1 MGDVIGTQSEDERL
15 WFDLNPTPAFEVDFS
30 ALAAV
35 MREIVARNGRPTTL
49 TDFSETD
56 LARIHAARLAGR
68 LLRVN
73 AAFCAFFGLPP
84 DELMARWP
92 ALNEAALRDP
102 TGPDYA
108 LDMFRPGAVVT
119 WTAQWTL
126 ANEAPRAAKIFCRIA
141 PGHEREMDR
150 TLCTLVDV
158 TRQLQEARLLFEDNP
173 TPSWELDLSAVA
185 RPIELAVRSGVRG
198 DLLRQVVDDAHDLI
212 RGLRMNTAAETLFQR
227 RAEEVAEQID
237 LVFSPEVRA
246 ASVASMY
253 ASLESGV
260 RASAFI
266 APIRRADGV
275 VRHMLIRPRPLGP
288 KGNRWSR
295 TIASLIDI
303 TALREAELAAQAE
316 ASAEIRRSQVLFEQS
331 IVPQFETDFSWMRK
345 VAAEARAA
353 GVLPSVWAKSH
364 HARLNLLVSRHGG
377 VKEAN
382 AAALKLI
389 RCSREQ
395 LLSDAWTFASPELVA
410 FCMDWLD
417 RNGEDIDNGEG
428 ISGQIELLTL
438 DGERLTVVASSV
450 PLPGFE
456 QSWERCST
464 SLVDITEEV
473 RTRRALEKAREAE
486 REERGRWEIAAE
498 AAEAA
503 AYEYDIVNR
512 RYLPS
517 PRYEALIG
525 ESMETINTVHGGS
538 MRHLIPEPWRS
549 DVVRVMGEAIDTR
562 SPCLMEYP
570 IDRPDGR
577 RIWVRSHVRVES
589 GTGSAPARVFSFNID
604 ITATKEQEMALV
616 AAKQEAE
623 QGNRAKSEFLAAM
636 SHEIRT
642 PMNAV
647 IGMTELLSRLDLPAI
662 AQDHVRTLRHSG
674 QLLLSILNDLLDLSK
689 IEAGKMEVER
699 VAMSVDALLYQLH
712 KLWSPRVDEKGLTFD
727 IVATQ
732 RVPRSIIGDP
742 SRLQQVMF
750 NLVSNALKFTKDG
763 IIRVKVDAR
772 PRGGGRH
779 RLMIDVSDTG
789 VGMDEGTL
797 AKLFRPF
804 TQADASTNRQY
815 GGTGLGLTIS
825 KRLIEAMGGT
835 IKVASTPGKGS
846 VFSVVLD
853 VEEAA
858 QAEQAAA
865 PAVIRDTAPAASDR
879 LTILVAEDH
888 PVNQR
893 IVTAFLAP
901 LGHELVLV
909 DNGEAAVAAAAER
922 PFDVILMD
930 VQMPIMDGLEATR
943 TIRSGGGPNAATP
956 IIGVTADAFEAQ
968 RQKGFAVGMTDYV
981 TKPIDPRGL
990 AAAITRA
997 SARARAA

>member
-1 MGDVIGTQSEDERL
+1 LGDVKANGSDEAAL
-15 WFDLNPTPAFEVDFS
+15 WFDLNPTPAFEMDFS

-35 MREIVARNGRPTTL
+35 MGEIVQRQGRPERL
-49 TDFSETD
+49 SDFTQDD
-56 LARIHAARLAGR
+56 LDRIHAARLEGG
-68 LLRVN
+68 LLRAN
-73 AAFCAFFGLPP
+73 AALCAFFGMAPE
-84 DELMARWP
+84 DVRARWP
-92 ALNEAALRDP
+92 ELNASALRDP

-108 LDMFRPGAVVT
+108 LDMFRMGAVVT

-126 ANEAPRAAKIFCRIA
+126 PDRDMRAAKVFCRIA
-141 PGHEREMDR
+141 PGHEQRMDR
-150 TLCTLVDV
+150 TLCTLVDI
-158 TRQLQEARLLFEDNP
+158 TRQMHEARLLFEDNP
-173 TPSWELDLSAVA
+173 TPAWELDLSAVA
-185 RPIELAVRSGVRG
+185 RPIDRAFRAGVRG
-198 DLLRQVVDDAHDLI
+198 ELLQQVIDDAHEMI
-212 RGLRMNTAAETLFQR
+212 RGLRMNAAAEALFQR
-227 RAEEVAEQID
+227 RAEEVASQVD
-237 LVFSPEVRA
+237 LVFTPEVRA

-253 ASLESGV
+253 ASLESGK
-260 RASAFI
+260 RIGAFI
-266 APIRRADGV
+266 APIRRADGG

-288 KGNRWSR
+288 KENRWSR

-303 TALREAELAAQAE
+303 TALREAEIAAQAE

-331 IVPQFETDFSWMRK
+331 IIPQFETDFSWMRT
-345 VAAEARAA
+345 VAAEANAE
-353 GVLPSVWAKSH
+353 GQTPSEWAKSH
-364 HARLNLLVSRHGG
+364 HARLNMLVSRHGG

-395 LLSDAWTFASPELVA
+395 LLSDAWTFASPAMVA
-410 FCMDWLD
+410 FCVDWLD
-417 RNGEDIDNGEG
+417 RHGSDINPAEG

-438 DGERLTVVASSV
+438 DGERLTVIASSV

-456 QSWERCST
+456 DSWKRCST
-464 SLVDITEEV
+464 SMVDITEEV
-473 RTRRALEKAREAE
+473 RARRALERAREAE

-498 AAEAA
+498 AADAA
-503 AYEYDIVNR
+503 AYEYDLANR

-549 DVVRVMGEAIDTR
+549 DVARIMGEAVETR
-562 SPCLMEYP
+562 STRLLEYP

-589 GTGSAPARVFSFNID
+589 GPDGETGRIFSFNID
-604 ITATKEQEMALV
+604 ITTSKEQEMALV

-647 IGMTELLSRLDLPAI
+647 IGMAELLSRLDLPAV

-732 RVPRSIIGDP
+732 RVPQTILGDP

-763 IIRVKVDAR
+763 VIRVKVDAR
-772 PRGGGRH
+772 ARGAGRH

-789 VGMDEGTL
+789 VGMDEATL

-825 KRLIEAMGGT
+825 KRLIEAMNGT
-835 IKVASTPGKGS
+835 ITVSSNPGKGS

-853 VEEAA
+853 VEEAESA
-858 QAEQAAA
+858 PQAAT
-865 PAVIRDTAPAASDR
+865 PAVIRDAAPATSDR

-893 IVTAFLAP
+893 IMTAFLAP

-909 DNGEAAVAAAAER
+909 ENGEEAVKAAMER
-922 PFDVILMD
+922 EFDVILMD
-930 VQMPIMDGLEATR
+930 VQMPIMDGLEATKAIR
-943 TIRSGGGPNAATP
+943 TGDGPNAATP

-968 RQKGFAVGMTDYV
+968 RQRGFAVGMTDYV

-990 AAAITRA
+990 AAAISRA
-997 SARARAA
+997 SAQRHAA

>member
-1 MGDVIGTQSEDERL
+1 MDRTHADDERL
-15 WFDLNPTPAFEVDFS
+15 WFDLNPTPAFEMDFS
-30 ALAAV
+30 ALAGV
-35 MREIVARNGRPTTL
+35 MRDILTRNGRPTTL
-49 TDFSETD
+49 ADFSADD
-56 LARIHAARLAGR
+56 LDRIHEARLEGR
-68 LLRVN
+68 LLRAN
-73 AAFCAFFGLPP
+73 AALCAFFGLPA
-84 DELMARWP
+84 DELRERWTS
-92 ALNEAALRDP
+92 LNAAALRDT

-119 WTAQWTL
+119 WTAQWSL
-126 ANEAPRAAKIFCRIA
+126 PDNVPRAAKIFCRIA
-141 PGHEREMDR
+141 PGHERNMAR
-150 TLCTLVDV
+150 TLCTLVDI
-158 TRQLQEARLLFEDNP
+158 TDQMHEARLLFEDNP
-173 TPSWELDLSAVA
+173 TPAWELDLSAVA
-185 RPIELAVRSGVRG
+185 RPIERAVRSGVHG
-198 DLLRQVVDDAHDLI
+198 DLLRQVIDDAHELI
-212 RGLRMNTAAETLFQR
+212 RGLRMNAAAETLFQR
-227 RAEEVAEQID
+227 RAEEVAAQVD
-237 LVFSPEVRA
+237 LVFTPEIRA
-246 ASVASMY
+246 ASVASMC

-260 RASAFI
+260 RIGAFI
-266 APIRRADGV
+266 APIRRSDGV
-275 VRHMLIRPRPLGP
+275 IRHMLIRPRPMGP

-331 IVPQFETDFSWMRK
+331 IVPQFETDFSWMRM
-345 VAAEARAA
+345 VAAEARAE
-353 GVLPSVWAKSH
+353 GVSPATWAKNH

-377 VKEAN
+377 VKAAN

-389 RCSREQ
+389 RCNREQ

-410 FCMDWLD
+410 FCIDWLD
-417 RNGEDIDNGEG
+417 RNGENLDSGEG

-438 DGERLTVVASSV
+438 DGERLTVIASSV
-450 PLPGFE
+450 PLPGCE

-464 SLVDITEEV
+464 SLVDITQEV
-473 RTRRALEKAREAE
+473 RARRALEQAREAE

-498 AAEAA
+498 AADAA

-525 ESMETINTVHGGS
+525 QSMETINSIHGGS

-549 DVVRVMGEAIDTR
+549 DVARVMGEAIETR

-589 GTGSAPARVFSFNID
+589 GAGSAPARAFSFNID
-604 ITATKEQEMALV
+604 ITASKEQEMALV

-732 RVPRSIIGDP
+732 RVPQSIIGDP
-742 SRLQQVMF
+742 SRLQQVLF

-763 IIRVKVDAR
+763 VIRVKVDAR
-772 PRGGGRH
+772 PRGAGRH
-779 RLMIDVSDTG
+779 RMMIDVSDTG
-789 VGMDEGTL
+789 VGMDESTL
-797 AKLFRPF
+797 GKLFRPF

-835 IKVASTPGKGS
+835 IKVTSTPGKGS
-846 VFSVVLD
+846 VFSVVLE

-858 QAEQAAA
+858 EVEPAAA
-865 PAVIRDTAPAASDR
+865 PAVVRDAVPALSDR

-901 LGHELVLV
+901 LGHDLVLV
-909 DNGEAAVAAAAER
+909 ENGEAAVAAATER
-922 PFDVILMD
+922 AFDVILMD
-930 VQMPIMDGLEATR
+930 VQMPVMDGLEATR
-943 TIRSGGGPNAATP
+943 AIRSSGGLNAATP

-990 AAAITRA
+990 VSAITRA
-997 SARARAA
+997 SARRHAA

>member
-1 MGDVIGTQSEDERL
+1 MSDVVETHSDDDRL
-15 WFDLNPTPAFEVDFS
+15 WFDLNPTPAFEMDFS
-30 ALAAV
+30 ALARV
-35 MREIVARNGRPTTL
+35 MRDIVVRSGRPASL
-49 TDFSETD
+49 SDFTPID
-56 LARIHAARLAGR
+56 LARIHAARIEGR
-68 LLRVN
+68 LLRANV
-73 AAFCAFFGLPP
+73 ALCRFFGLSHA
-84 DELMARWP
+84 DLVARWP
-92 ALNEAALRDP
+92 SLNAAALRDP

-108 LDMFRPGAVVT
+108 LDMFNPGTVVT
-119 WTAQWTL
+119 WTAQWSL
-126 ANEAPRAAKIFCRIA
+126 PDEEPRTAKIFCRIA
-141 PGHEREMDR
+141 PGHERDMDR
-150 TLCTLVDV
+150 TLCTLVDI
-158 TRQLQEARLLFEDNP
+158 TRQQQEAHLLFEDNP
-173 TPSWELDLSAVA
+173 TPAWELDLSAVA
-185 RPIELAVRSGVRG
+185 RPIERAVRSGVRG
-198 DLLRQVVDDAHDLI
+198 DLLRQVIDDAHDLI
-212 RGLRMNTAAETLFQR
+212 RGLRMNAAAEMLFQR
-227 RAEEVAEQID
+227 RAEEVAAQVD
-237 LVFSPEVRA
+237 LVFTPEIRA

-260 RASAFI
+260 RIGAFI

-288 KGNRWSR
+288 KDNRWSR

-331 IVPQFETDFSWMRK
+331 IVPQFETDFSWMRM

-353 GVLPSVWAKSH
+353 GVSPGSWAKSH

-377 VKEAN
+377 VKAAN

-389 RCSREQ
+389 RCNLDQ

-410 FCMDWLD
+410 FCVDWLD
-417 RNGEDIDNGEG
+417 RNGEDLDSGDG
-428 ISGQIELLTL
+428 ISGQLELLTL

-456 QSWERCST
+456 ESWERCST
-464 SLVDITEEV
+464 SLVDITQEV
-473 RTRRALEKAREAE
+473 RTRRALEQAREAE

-498 AAEAA
+498 AADAA
-503 AYEYDIVNR
+503 AYEYDIVNQ

-525 ESMETINTVHGGS
+525 ESMETINTIHGGS

-549 DVVRVMGEAIDTR
+549 DVARVMGEAIETG
-562 SPCLMEYP
+562 STCLMEYP

-589 GTGSAPARVFSFNID
+589 ATGSAPARVFSFNID
-604 ITATKEQEMALV
+604 ITASKEQEMALV

-623 QGNRAKSEFLAAM
+623 QGNRAKSEFLASM

-647 IGMTELLSRLDLPAI
+647 IGMAELLSRLDLPAV

-732 RVPRSIIGDP
+732 RVPQTIIGDP

-763 IIRVKVDAR
+763 VIRVKVDAR
-772 PRGGGRH
+772 ARGGGRH
-779 RLMIDVSDTG
+779 RLLIDVSDTG
-789 VGMDEGTL
+789 VGMDDVTL

-853 VEEAA
+853 VEEAEQFA
-858 QAEQAAA
+858 QTTM
-865 PAVIRDTAPAASDR
+865 PAVVRDADPAASDR

-909 DNGEAAVAAAAER
+909 ENGEAAVATAAER
-922 PFDVILMD
+922 AFDVILMD
-930 VQMPIMDGLEATR
+930 VQMPVMDGLEATKAIR
-943 TIRSGGGPNAATP
+943 TGGGPNAATP

-990 AAAITRA
+990 VAAITRA
-997 SARARAA
+997 SARRHAA